1 MLDRAHFIY
10 ILRCEY
16 MNIRE
21 AARCFKVLGEETR
34 LRILWILKKAER
46 ELCVCEIMT
55 ILKKSQPHIS
65 RHLREL
71 KICGLVKER
80 KEGRWVFYSLNSK
93 VNQFYHSLLET
104 ISFLGRRN
112 FLPEEKRLKKILSL
126 REKDAARKKR

>member
-1 MLDRAHFIY
+1 
-10 ILRCEY
+10 

-21 AARCFKVLGEETR
+21 ATRCFKVLGEETR

-46 ELCVCEIMT
+46 ELCVCEIMKV
-55 ILKKSQPHIS
+55 LKKSQPHIS

-80 KEGRWVFYSLNSK
+80 KEGRWVFYSLNPK